1 LSVLQNNAPI
11 RRGALLVL
19 TIALMAP
26 ARPPQGLVTVA
37 PGVRLF
43 VREIGHGSPIV
54 VLHGG
59 PGLDMN
65 YLAADLEPLGR
76 SHRVVFYDQR
86 GAGRSSLDPAV
97 TAADLVADL
106 DALRRSLKLDRLT
119 LLGHSWGGGLAA
131 LYAFDHPDRVER
143 LILVDSIPARRSGL
157 AGYGDRLQGRLS
169 EDDRARF
176 RDALSAREQAK
187 TGAEQV
193 AACRAYW
200 GALAKAYFSDPA
212 AAARDKGDLCSA
224 SGEAIA
230 NGVAVNASVMGGLG
244 DYDWRAAA
252 SKIAVP
258 TLVIHGADDP
268 IPVDTAR
275 EWASIIPNARLVVIP
290 HAGHMSYV
298 EQPDQFFGAI
308 ERFLHDSN

>member
-1 LSVLQNNAPI
+1 MPL
-11 RRGALLVL
+11 L
-19 TIALMAP
+19 TIALIA
-26 ARPPQGLVTVA
+26 ASRPREATVAVA

-65 YLAADLEPLGR
+65 YLATDLEPLA
-76 SHRVVFYDQR
+76 SAHRVVFYDQR
-86 GAGRSSLDPAV
+86 GSGRSSLDAAV

-131 LYAFDHPDRVER
+131 LYAFDHPDHVER
-143 LILVDSIPARRSGL
+143 LILVDSIPARKIEL

-169 EDDRARF
+169 EDDRERF
-176 RDALSAREQAK
+176 RDALAAREQAK
-187 TGAEQV
+187 TAAEHV

-212 AAARDKGDLCSA
+212 AVARDKGDLCSA
-224 SGEAIA
+224 PGEAIA
-230 NGVAVNASVMGGLG
+230 NGVAVNASVMGALG
-244 DYDWRAAA
+244 EYDWRAAA
-252 SKIAVP
+252 ARITVP

-275 EWASIIPNARLVVIP
+275 EWASTIPNARLVVIP

-308 ERFLHDSN
+308 ERFLRDSN